1 MAGNESRLVKCFLH
15 GRISGSGRRKAA
27 LAAAYDNRER
37 GITYGG
43 GGLHNGSRLSANIF
57 ADFRMTDGPS
67 KELECTAD
75 ATWDGDNVY
84 AILLTLN
91 GGAVLHVCKKMHL
104 IVDSSMESEALAT
117 GKAGEAIGYAREIM
131 RAIGYPPR
139 GPTWV
144 GTDNAANALVASG
157 NSVPARSR
165 NGATSPSSSASNSA
179 RQRSGTCATR
189 RIHRTSSPSSFTR
202 RRWPSRFNTPPTR
215 STPSP
220 SKPRTRGVNDTKSG
234 RLNAAGSEHHH
245 Q

>member
-1 MAGNESRLVKCFLH
+1 MLHCVSKVASRPPPEALLVA
-15 GRISGSGRRKAA
+15 KAA

-165 NGATSPSSSASNSA
+165 HCLRRYLTFLQRVQLGETTVGHVRDTENPSDFLTKFVHKEKVAKSIQYATNS
-179 RQRSGTCATR
+179 
-189 RIHRTSSPSSFTR
+189 I
-202 RRWPSRFNTPPTR
+202 NT
-215 STPSP
+215 
-220 SKPRTRGVNDTKSG
+220 VTK
-234 RLNAAGSEHHH
+234 
-245 Q
+245 